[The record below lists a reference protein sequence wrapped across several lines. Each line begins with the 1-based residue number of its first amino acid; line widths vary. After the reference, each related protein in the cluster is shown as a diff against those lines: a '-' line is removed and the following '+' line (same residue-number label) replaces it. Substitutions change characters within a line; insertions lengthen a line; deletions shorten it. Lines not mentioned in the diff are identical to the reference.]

1 MRALK
6 KVMKPELINR
16 LDGILV
22 FRPLSRANVEKIF
35 DNLIE
40 ELRKRLAKKKLG
52 LKIDQKVKDY
62 LIELGYDPKNGA
74 RPLRRVIEDRVESL
88 LAEEIIA
95 GRLVEGDIAA
105 VGLKKKKDGEVE
117 LTMKV
122 VHE

>member
-1 MRALK
+1 
-6 KVMKPELINR
+6 MKPELINR

>member
-1 MRALK
+1 M
-6 KVMKPELINR
+6 
-16 LDGILV
+16 
-22 FRPLSRANVEKIF
+22 EKIF

-95 GRLVEGDIAA
+95 GRLAEGDIAA